1 VSALKNGNVTHLE
14 SYSDTAL
21 KRIWASE
28 NISWRLTKLL
38 HVFRC
43 KDAFDQKLRENDYD
57 ILLTSEPAQ
66 HALAREYVG
75 FPC

>member
-1 VSALKNGNVTHLE
+1 MSALKNGNVTHLE

-21 KRIWASE
+21 KRIRASG
-28 NISWRLTKLL
+28 NIYWRLTNLL
-38 HVFRC
+38 TVFRC
-43 KDAFDQKLRENDYD
+43 TDAFDQKLRENDYD

-66 HALAREYVG
+66 HALAHEYVG